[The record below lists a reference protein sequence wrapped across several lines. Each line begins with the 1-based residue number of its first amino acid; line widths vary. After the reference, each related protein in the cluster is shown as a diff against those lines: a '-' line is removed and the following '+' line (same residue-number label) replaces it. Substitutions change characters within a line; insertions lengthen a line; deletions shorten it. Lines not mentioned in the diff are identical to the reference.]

1 MELEIIKSEKNYV
14 EIQVIGDDY
23 GIAASV
29 KEMLLEDKDIEFA
42 AYRMDHPQI
51 GKPVL
56 MVRTKE
62 GNPVSAIKYA
72 VKKLKKQ
79 ATEFKD
85 AIKEAKKPKKS

>member
-1 MELEIIKSEKNYV
+1 MELEIVKSEKNYV
-14 EIQVIGDDY
+14 EIMVLGDDY
-23 GIAASV
+23 GIANSV

-42 AYRMDHPQI
+42 AYRLDHPQV

-62 GNPVSAIKYA
+62 GNPIAAIKYA

-79 ATEFKD
+79 ASDFKD